1 MKIVVSEGYGGFH
14 VSEDFCKYYNIPY
27 ETDEIVWRS
36 CMSKEGI
43 TRKDPRLIEYIE
55 KYGSQKASGR
65 YNNLVVK
72 NIPDGTAY
80 RICEYDGS
88 EYIEYRDE
96 IEWETAEG

>member
-1 MKIVVSEGYGGFH
+1 MKIIISEGYGGFH

-27 ETDEIVWRS
+27 ERVCDS
-36 CMSKEGI
+36 CRPEEDI

-55 KYGSQKASGR
+55 KYGGQKASGR

-72 NIPDGTAY
+72 TIPNGTAY

-96 IEWETAEG
+96 IEWEIAEE